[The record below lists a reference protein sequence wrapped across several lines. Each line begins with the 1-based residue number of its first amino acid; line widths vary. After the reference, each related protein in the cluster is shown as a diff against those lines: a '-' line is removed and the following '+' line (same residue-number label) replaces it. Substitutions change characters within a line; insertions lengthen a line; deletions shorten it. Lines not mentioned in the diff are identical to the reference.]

1 MPVTKF
7 KFAAISVLVLAGAA
21 TPWLIQRQSEIKLRE
36 KINSLQTEL
45 DQLSQQRTDN
55 DHPSNP
61 LAQAGSPLPNDQSR
75 ELLRLRSEVGLL
87 RKQTNELLKL
97 QVENRQLRSD
107 QASSGRAQ
115 RQPNLAAGDS
125 VPVESM
131 AFAGYATPEAAF
143 ESTLSAHVKNDLK
156 TFFESFT
163 PERRQ
168 EEEKGVAGKSEDEL
182 AALASDHTAHF
193 AGADARILKSRP
205 LSEDEAEL
213 VVFLGTKENELVTI
227 TTKRIAGEWKI
238 SRERH

>member
-1 MPVTKF
+1 
-7 KFAAISVLVLAGAA
+7 LVIAGAI

-36 KINSLQTEL
+36 EIHSLQAKL
-45 DQLSQQRTDN
+45 DQLSQQPTEDER
-55 DHPSNP
+55 PSNL
-61 LAQAGSPLPNDQSR
+61 LAQAGGPPPDDKSL
-75 ELLRLRSEVGLL
+75 ELLRLRSEVGFL
-87 RKQTNELLKL
+87 RRQTNELFRL
-97 QVENRQLRSD
+97 QAENRQLRSG
-107 QASSGRAQ
+107 QASGRAQ

-131 AFAGYATPEAAF
+131 AFAGYATPEAAL

-156 TFFESFT
+156 TFFEGFT

-168 EEEKGVAGKSEDEL
+168 EEEKGVAGKSEDQL
-182 AALASDHTAHF
+182 AAQAAEHAAHF
-193 AGADARILKSRP
+193 AGADARILKSRL

-213 VVFLGTKENELVTI
+213 VVFLGAKENELVTI

>member
-1 MPVTKF
+1 MPITKF
-7 KFAAISVLVLAGAA
+7 KLAAISVLVLAGAA
-21 TPWLIQRQSEIKLRE
+21 TAWLIQRQSEIKLRE
-36 KINSLQTEL
+36 KINSLQAEL
-45 DQLSQQRTDN
+45 DQLNQQRTDSE
-55 DHPSNP
+55 HPSNP
-61 LAQAGSPLPNDQSR
+61 LTQADQSR

-87 RKQTNELLKL
+87 RNQTNELLNL
-97 QVENRQLRSD
+97 NVENRQLRSS

-115 RQPNLAAGDS
+115 RPPNLAAGDS

-131 AFAGYATPEAAF
+131 AFVGYATPEAAF

-156 TFFESFT
+156 TLFEGFT

-168 EEEKGVAGKSEDEL
+168 EEEKKFAGKSEDEL
-182 AALASDHTAHF
+182 AAQAADHTAHF
-193 AGADARILKSRP
+193 AGADARILKSTL

>member
-1 MPVTKF
+1 M
-7 KFAAISVLVLAGAA
+7 AGAA

-45 DQLSQQRTDN
+45 DQMSQHRTD
-55 DHPSNP
+55 DERLSNP
-61 LAQAGSPLPNDQSR
+61 LTQAGSPLPNDQSR

-87 RKQTNELLKL
+87 RKQTSELLKL
-97 QVENRQLRSD
+97 QAENRQPRSD
-107 QASSGRAQ
+107 QASEKPQ

-156 TFFESFT
+156 TFFEGFT

-182 AALASDHTAHF
+182 AAQATGQAAHF
-193 AGADARILKSRP
+193 AGADARILKSRLLP
-205 LSEDEAEL
+205 EDEAEL
-213 VVFLGTKENELVTI
+213 VVFLGAKENELVTV
-227 TTKRIAGEWKI
+227 TMKRIAGEWKI